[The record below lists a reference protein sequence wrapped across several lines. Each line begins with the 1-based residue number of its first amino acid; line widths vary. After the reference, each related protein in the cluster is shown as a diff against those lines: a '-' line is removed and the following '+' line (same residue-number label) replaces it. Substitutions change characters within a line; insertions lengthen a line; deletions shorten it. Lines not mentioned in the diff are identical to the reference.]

1 MKTLTWPQV
10 VAVVAALSAVAVLAV
25 LKVDTTAIVTL
36 VIALLLGGVAGQV
49 SQVRDQTNGNHSAM
63 LETIREQSRII
74 SRSPAVV
81 EPPADE
87 ATSTDPAPGTR

>member
-10 VAVVAALSAVAVLAV
+10 AAIVAALGAVATLAV

-63 LETIREQSRII
+63 LDTIREQSRII
-74 SRSPAVV
+74 ARSPAVV
-81 EPPADE
+81 DPPPPAASDTT
-87 ATSTDPAPGTR
+87 ADQ